1 MSKIKYFFVAMIAVF
16 WAGVFYVACG
26 SDDKVKPEDEG
37 RKAGEAM
44 CGCVSSYEAPTMPN
58 HPASPLPPEGVNMQE
73 ILALDLT
80 NLEVIAG
87 LDPEVQVY
95 LMDPAI
101 QVYLGALGQFYADFE
116 AYAGQLYQCL
126 GTLAPYQK
134 YVETNPD
141 AYNPDA
147 AEPLYSIFTFKDANF
162 EKGFKS
168 GTASCM
174 QTFASLFALT
184 GQQ

>member
-1 MSKIKYFFVAMIAVF
+1 MSRIKFFSVVLIATF
-16 WAGVFYVACG
+16 MMGVLVVACG
-26 SDDKVKPEDEG
+26 DDEKVKPEDEG

-44 CGCVSSYEAPTMPN
+44 CNCVSSYIAPTMPN
-58 HPASPLPPEGVNMQE
+58 HPASPLPPAGVNMQE
-73 ILALDLT
+73 LLGLDLT
-80 NLEVIAG
+80 DAEVFAG

-101 QVYLGALGQFYADFE
+101 QAYLGDIGKFYADFE
-116 AYAGQLYQCL
+116 AYAGELYQCL
-126 GTLAPYQK
+126 GTVAPYQK
-134 YVETNPD
+134 YVETNTD

-147 AEPLYSIFTFKDANF
+147 AEPLYSIFTFKDADF

-174 QTFASLFALT
+174 LTFAALFALT

>member
-1 MSKIKYFFVAMIAVF
+1 MSRIKYFLAVMIAAF
-16 WAGVFYVACG
+16 AAGVFFLACS
-26 SDDKVKPEDEG
+26 SDEKEKPEDEG
-37 RKAGEAM
+37 KKAGEAM
-44 CGCVSSYEAPTMPN
+44 CACVSSYVAPTMPIL
-58 HPASPLPPEGVNMQE
+58 PTSPLPPAGISMQE

-80 NLEVIAG
+80 NPEVLAG
-87 LDPEVQVY
+87 LDPDVMNY

-101 QVYLGALGQFYADFE
+101 MAYLIALGKFQSDFE
-116 AYAGQLYQCL
+116 AYAGELYQCL

-134 YVETNPD
+134 YVEANPN
-141 AYNPDA
+141 AYNPAA
-147 AEPLYSIFTFKDANF
+147 AEPLYSIFTFKDADF

-174 QTFASLFALT
+174 QTFTSLFALI